1 MGKEQ
6 DVFEGFDTF
15 DSAEA
20 FMSASEEVATG
31 TTVEEVV
38 TAASEEGNLT
48 TEEAKQKEIAD
59 QEALEREV
67 FGDFIPGVTSEE
79 SEDEE
84 DEDAGEGTNTETSTT
99 TTGKSTPKY
108 ALELLKEK
116 GLVEFELE
124 DNQELTDELAE
135 ELTVAGWETSLEK
148 EIDSMIEDLPEE
160 GKGLLKIA
168 SKGGNIAEYLKTLVS
183 NATAPINKDTDM
195 TLEANQILAIE
206 TDLKNQEYD
215 QEYIDTHIQNLKD
228 ANKLEAMSQKV
239 FAKITKAQADKEA
252 AQVLEA
258 EANANA
264 QKESIKK
271 HKVQL
276 TETLSAIDNIKGLVF
291 NAEDKKELPAYMST
305 PTVQLTD
312 GRVITQMQHDLFKAM
327 ANKDTSILLAKLV
340 KSNFDF
346 SSISDATITAY
357 SKGVKDS
364 VQNAKSGVNKEVN
377 SSGSSQKLKK
387 SLADRLN

>member
-1 MGKEQ
+1 MEKGQ

-38 TAASEEGNLT
+38 TAASEEGDLT

-79 SEDEE
+79 SEEE
-84 DEDAGEGTNTETSTT
+84 DDAGEGTNTETSATA
-99 TTGKSTPKY
+99 TGKSTPKH

-135 ELTVAGWETSLEK
+135 ELTVTGWETSLER

-168 SKGGNIAEYLKTLVS
+168 SKGGNVGEYLKTLVS

-195 TLEANQILAIE
+195 TVEANQILAIE
-206 TDLKNQEYD
+206 TDLRNQEYD
-215 QEYIDTHIQNLKD
+215 QEYIDTHVQNLKD

-252 AQVLEA
+252 AQIVAA
-258 EANANA
+258 EANTNA
-264 QKESIKK
+264 QKENVKK
-271 HKVQL
+271 HKVEL

-291 NAEDKKELPAYMST
+291 NAEDKKELPAYIST

-312 GRVITQMQHDLFKAM
+312 GRLITQMQHDLFKAM

-346 SSISDATITAY
+346 SSISNATITAY
-357 SKGVKDS
+357 SKGIKDN
-364 VQNAKSGVNKEVN
+364 VQNAKNGVNKEVN
-377 SSGSSQKLKK
+377 SSGSSHKVKK